1 VTVPIF
7 CWTRL
12 KIAGFVFLCLKMNK
26 LILEGNGRTRQ
37 RLNLC
42 SDTKYDVCG
51 CGLKEGMKERKKSKL
66 EDHKAQR

>member
-1 VTVPIF
+1 
-7 CWTRL
+7 
-12 KIAGFVFLCLKMNK
+12 MNK